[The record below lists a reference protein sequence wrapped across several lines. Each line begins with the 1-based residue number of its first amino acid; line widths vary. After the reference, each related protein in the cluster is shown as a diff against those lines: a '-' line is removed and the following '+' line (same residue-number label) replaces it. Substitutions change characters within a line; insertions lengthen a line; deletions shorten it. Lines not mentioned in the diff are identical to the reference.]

1 MREKPIFEEVSKLL
15 VCQPQFWIKWLIG
28 GILSF
33 IPFANIFAFGYLY
46 RFSAQLRR
54 TGKISLPEWDDWK
67 GLFTDGLKFG
77 LIWLAYWLLPIVL
90 GYALSKLFYSLS
102 FGIFAYFPLK
112 ATFFVAPI
120 LFCSALYR
128 FHMEPNFRTLLD
140 IDHIASMSRVGFGA
154 YILPI
159 LVFSG
164 IFFLVLPLYG
174 IAFFTGFLLL
184 ITQLNSRYRSLELQ
198 K

>member
-1 MREKPIFEEVSKLL
+1 MREKPIFEEVSKQL

-33 IPFANIFAFGYLY
+33 IPLFNVFAFGYLY

-54 TGKISLPEWDDWK
+54 TGEVSLPEWNDWK
-67 GLFTDGLKFG
+67 GLFIDGLKFG
-77 LIWLAYWLLPIVL
+77 LIWLVYWLLPIFL
-90 GYALSKLFYSLS
+90 GYVLSMLFDSLG
-102 FGIFAYFPLK
+102 FGAFAYLPLK
-112 ATFFVAPI
+112 ATFFMAPI

-128 FHMEPNFRTLLD
+128 FHMEPNFGVLLEVD
-140 IDHIASMSRVGFGA
+140 YITRMSRAGFGA

-164 IFFLVLPLYG
+164 IFFLTLPLYG
-174 IAFFTGFLLL
+174 IAFFSGFLSL
-184 ITQLNSRYRSLELQ
+184 ITQLSSRYRSFELQ